1 MQPGTLSTPSCL
13 FIHLYLNDT
22 NVAHKTYSVVIVIL
36 IVVTITV
43 LSIRLF
49 DSQELYPEIIS
60 ILGIFQVHNNACY
73 INERISK
80 TWDYSIHRP
89 TLSSAKTSTRL
100 MNVN

>member
-1 MQPGTLSTPSCL
+1 M
-13 FIHLYLNDT
+13 
-22 NVAHKTYSVVIVIL
+22 IVIL
-36 IVVTITV
+36 IVVIITV

-49 DSQELYPEIIS
+49 DSQRLYPEIIS
-60 ILGIFQVHNNACY
+60 ILGTFQCTIMCY